1 MGLNRVFARL
11 STGRVH
17 VLILEIPGY
26 SLLRMHAEAA
36 ITARGWVLAEAPA
49 DADVLLVCGEAT
61 GTFDEIADGLWNQIP
76 TPRHRTVIVALDAMA
91 ATLDSI
97 PTVLTDQQ
105 RQLADARQRPQR
117 IEQDIGT
124 HSDEDTD
131 PGHHSTQEPG
141 HAAMHHGH
149 DNGQDHAEMRHNGHG
164 APATDADTGADMDRG
179 DMEMPGLDMGEMDMS
194 HMDMSGPAGIPL
206 ASGDESDRD
215 GLEMDVTHLTLGPIL
230 PHWPAGLVVHCTLHG
245 DIIGEALVELLP
257 GREAAEAPSG
267 PLAGAMVRAAELCD
281 AAGNLLS
288 VAGWEPVA
296 AKVLRVRDELLTE
309 TASGRIA
316 ARLHR
321 TLRQVARSRTLRW
334 SLAGIPKAAGID
346 ARARLHDWLST
357 AAALLAGEPLPA
369 DESDWPATLDDVR
382 GALIGQELS
391 TARLVIA
398 CIESSRIRTLMGVS
412 HG

>member
-1 MGLNRVFARL
+1 MGLGSAIARL

-26 SLLRMHAEAA
+26 SLLRMQTEAA

-61 GTFDEIADGLWNQIP
+61 VAFGEITEALWNQIP
-76 TPRHRTVIVALDAMA
+76 TPRYRTVIIALDVVA

-117 IEQDIGT
+117 IEQEPDQ
-124 HSDEDTD
+124 HH
-131 PGHHSTQEPG
+131 GHHAHPDHHPKEHG
-141 HAAMHHGH
+141 HDHAAMMHT
-149 DNGQDHAEMRHNGHG
+149 GHG
-164 APATDADTGADMDRG
+164 APATGGEEAAEMGMG
-179 DMEMPGLDMGEMDMS
+179 DMEMPGTDMGGMKMSGMDMG

-245 DIIGEALVELLP
+245 DVIGEALLEFLP
-257 GREAAEAPSG
+257 GPEAAEPPSG
-267 PLAGAMVRAAELCD
+267 PLAGSIARAVELCD

-309 TASGRIA
+309 PASGQIA

-321 TLRQVARSRTLRW
+321 ALRQVARSRTLRW

-346 ARARLHDWLST
+346 ARARLLGWLST

-369 DESDWPATLDDVR
+369 DESGWPSTLEDVQA
-382 GALIGQELS
+382 ALMGQELS

-398 CIESSRIRTLMGVS
+398 CIEPSQIRTLMGVS